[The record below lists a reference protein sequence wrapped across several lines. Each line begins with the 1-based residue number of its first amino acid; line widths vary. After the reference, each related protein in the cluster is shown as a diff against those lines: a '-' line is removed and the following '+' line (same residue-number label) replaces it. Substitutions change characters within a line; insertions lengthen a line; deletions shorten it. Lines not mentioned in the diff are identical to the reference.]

1 MAEANNP
8 GEDKAWQTLVS
19 MSPDAVCR
27 AADASYDARTS
38 SYTVKSF
45 EMDLVVSVVEKSIT
59 GTTDGSALL
68 LQRLGYFSRLSILWY
83 LVSVKHVG
91 CTGTPVKLENIPG
104 GDIFTRGSHV
114 LPLDKVAQKYG
125 RDKSGFIG
133 KGKRLGGEI
142 VTGGDASIRL
152 LPLPRI
158 PVVMTLWLEDEEF
171 PPRVDLFFDTTCSM
185 QMPMDMLWSV
195 AMMSILIML

>member
-1 MAEANNP
+1 MAQANNP
-8 GEDKAWQTLVS
+8 GEEKAWKVLAS
-19 MSPDAVCR
+19 MNPDEVCR
-27 AADASYDARTS
+27 AAKASYDAATS
-38 SYTVKSF
+38 SYTVKSLGV
-45 EMDLVVSVVEKSIT
+45 DIVVSVPHKSMT
-59 GTTDGSALL
+59 STADGSAVL

-83 LVSVKHVG
+83 LVRVKNLA

-104 GDIFTRGSHV
+104 GDIFIKGSHV
-114 LPLDKVAQKYG
+114 LPLDKVEQKYG
-125 RDKSGFIG
+125 RDESGFIE

-142 VTGGDASIRL
+142 IKRGDASIRL

-158 PVVMTLWLEDEEF
+158 PVVLTLWLEDEEF

-185 QMPMDMLWSV
+185 QMPVDMLWSV

>member
-1 MAEANNP
+1 MTEANNP
-8 GEDKAWQTLVS
+8 GEDKAWQLLAS
-19 MSPDAVCR
+19 MSPEAVCR
-27 AADASYDARTS
+27 AADASYDSSTS
-38 SYTVKSF
+38 SYTVKSLG
-45 EMDLVVSVVEKSIT
+45 MDVVVSVPERSL
-59 GTTDGSALL
+59 TTATEGSAVL

-83 LVSVKHVG
+83 LVSVKDVA

-125 RDKSGFIG
+125 RDKAGFIE

-142 VTGGDASIRL
+142 TKGGDASIRL

-158 PVVMTLWLEDEEF
+158 PVVLTLWLEDEEF
-171 PPRVDLFFDTTCSM
+171 PPRVDLFFDSTCST
-185 QMPMDMLWSV
+185 QMPLDMLWSV
-195 AMMSILIML
+195 AMMSLLILL

>member
-1 MAEANNP
+1 MIEANNP
-8 GEDKAWQTLVS
+8 GEDKAWQLLAS
-19 MSPDAVCR
+19 MSPEAVCR
-27 AADASYDARTS
+27 AADASYDSSTS
-38 SYTVKSF
+38 SYTVKSLG
-45 EMDLVVSVVEKSIT
+45 MDVVVSVPERSL
-59 GTTDGSALL
+59 TTAAEGSAVL

-83 LVSVKHVG
+83 LVSVKDVA

-125 RDKSGFIG
+125 RDKAGFIE

-142 VTGGDASIRL
+142 TKGGDASIRL

-158 PVVMTLWLEDEEF
+158 PVVLTLWLEDEEF
-171 PPRVDLFFDTTCSM
+171 PPRVDLFFDSTCST
-185 QMPMDMLWSV
+185 QMPLDMLWSV
-195 AMMSILIML
+195 AMMSLLILL

>member
-1 MAEANNP
+1 MTEVNNP
-8 GEDKAWQTLVS
+8 GEDKAWQILAS
-19 MSPDAVCR
+19 MGPEAVCR

-38 SYTVKSF
+38 SYTIKSWG
-45 EMDLVVSVVEKSIT
+45 MDVVVSVMERSMT
-59 GTTDGSALL
+59 STAEGSAVL

-83 LVSVKHVG
+83 LVSVKDVV

-104 GDIFTRGSHV
+104 GDIFTRGSHA

-125 RDKSGFIG
+125 RDKAGFIE

-142 VTGGDASIRL
+142 TKGGDASIRL

-158 PVVMTLWLEDEEF
+158 PVILTLWLEDEEF
-171 PPRVDLFFDTTCSM
+171 PPRVDLFFDSTCGM
-185 QMPMDMLWSV
+185 QMPVDMLWSV

>member
-1 MAEANNP
+1 MTEANNP
-8 GEDKAWQTLVS
+8 GEEKAWQILAS
-19 MSPDAVCR
+19 MSPEAVCR
-27 AADASYDARTS
+27 AADTSYNADTS
-38 SYTVKSF
+38 SYTIKSLG
-45 EMDLVVSVVEKSIT
+45 MDVVVSVPQRSMT
-59 GTTDGSALL
+59 SASDGSKVL
-68 LQRLGYFSRLSILWY
+68 LQRLGYFFRLSILWY
-83 LVSVKHVG
+83 LVSVKDVA

-104 GDIFTRGSHV
+104 GDIFTRGSHI

-185 QMPMDMLWSV
+185 QMPVDMLWSV